1 MDSRKSFLTFLL
13 CIFLFSHFPPS
24 NSKPVTNGPL
34 SFSSSASLPT
44 LTAERLI
51 KGFNLMPTR
60 DVNVI
65 PEDGSEAPRLVER
78 NFDLPA
84 AIDRRDSGGSPSLQ
98 DFGHHAGYYKLPNSK
113 AAR

>member
-1 MDSRKSFLTFLL
+1 MDSRTTFLTFFL
-13 CIFLFSHFPPS
+13 CIFLFSHFSPS
-24 NSKPVTNGPL
+24 DSKSIKNDPL
-34 SFSSSASLPT
+34 SFSPSASLPT

-51 KGFNLMPTR
+51 KGFNLMPKS

-65 PEDGSEAPRLVER
+65 SKDGSEAPRLVER
-78 NFDLPA
+78 EFDLPA
-84 AIDRRDSGGSPSLQ
+84 AIDRRDSSGSPSLK

>member
-1 MDSRKSFLTFLL
+1 
-13 CIFLFSHFPPS
+13 
-24 NSKPVTNGPL
+24 
-34 SFSSSASLPT
+34 
-44 LTAERLI
+44 
-51 KGFNLMPTR
+51 MPTR

-78 NFDLPA
+78 EFDLPA
-84 AIDRRDSGGSPSLQ
+84 AVDRRDSAGASLK